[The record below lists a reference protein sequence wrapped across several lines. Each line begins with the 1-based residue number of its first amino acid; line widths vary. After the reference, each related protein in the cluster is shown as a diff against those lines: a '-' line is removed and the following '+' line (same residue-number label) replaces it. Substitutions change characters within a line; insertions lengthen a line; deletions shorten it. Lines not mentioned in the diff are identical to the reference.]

1 MVLGASFDSVTLR
14 PSMTAGLASTPHSP
28 AFRADRLAVLA
39 DIERRHFWFSGRAAF
54 VRSVLPDSLVQGHD
68 VLDVGCGT
76 GSNLVDLHRRGAR
89 VAGVDQL
96 RESLVTAGG
105 RCPAARVLE
114 GRADDLPFADGTF
127 DGVTLLDVLEHVDE
141 RSALADIRRV
151 LRPRGWL
158 LVTVPAGQWLWS
170 YRDEDS
176 GHLRRYSRRRLEG
189 ALTESGF
196 AIERFARYQ
205 CALFPMVVVTRFL
218 GRSSSAWRDRE
229 ERVPGALNSLLAAV
243 NRTEARLAARITLP
257 WGSSLAALARARP

>member
-1 MVLGASFDSVTLR
+1 MASE
-14 PSMTAGLASTPHSP
+14 LASTAHSH
-28 AFRADRLAVLA
+28 AFRVDRLAVLA
-39 DIERRHFWFSGRAAF
+39 DLERRHFWFAGRAEL
-54 VRSVLPDSLVQGHD
+54 VRGLLPDPLVRGHD

-76 GSNLVDLHRRGAR
+76 GSTLADLQRRGAR
-89 VAGVDQL
+89 ATGVDAL
-96 RESLVTAGG
+96 PESVVIASG

-114 GRADDLPFADGTF
+114 GRADELPFADGTF

-141 RSALADIRRV
+141 QPALADVRRV

-170 YRDEDS
+170 HRDDDA
-176 GHLRRYSRRRLEG
+176 GHLRRYSRRRLEA

-218 GRSSSAWRDRE
+218 GRSANAWRDRE
-229 ERVPGALNSLLAAV
+229 ERIPRALNDFLTLV
-243 NRTEARLAARITLP
+243 NRNEARVATRVTLP
-257 WGSSLAALARARP
+257 WGSSLAVLARANG